1 MKNRQ
6 LRVVTL
12 LCVLLFSTVSFAQ
25 IMIKGTVK
33 GEDGYGIPGA
43 SVLVKETANGTVTDI
58 DGNFSISVPSDK
70 STLEFRFIGYQTQT
84 IKVGKK
90 TVFDIILKED
100 SEMLDEVVVVGYGQ
114 MKKSDLTGAI
124 GSYRPN
130 ENEASKVASIDN
142 MLQGKI
148 AGLSVGTSVDAPG
161 AASSVTIRGANS
173 LRGDNQPLYV
183 IDNIPQASTGEFAS
197 TGDDNI
203 AIATNALSSL
213 NPNDIESIEV
223 LKDASATAIYGSRGA
238 NGVILITT
246 KKGKSGK
253 TSVNVS
259 ANFTITDASN
269 LLEMMN
275 LHDYAVYS
283 LIRGGVSP
291 NEGLWKVDKVTGET
305 VWNDYYKYFIDE
317 NNDVWRKNGEDSK
330 LNEPWSRLQQIDW
343 QKEIYSTSFSQNYA
357 VTLNGGTDKVTYF
370 ASASYKDIEGL
381 VQGTGLKQGDFRLNL
396 NADLSKKIK
405 LAISLNGSIKDNDM
419 MAGGN
424 SVGGATGAVS
434 GVALSS
440 APYNKSQE
448 ELDQITDIASRATV
462 WTWVDEFDDKTTE
475 KTFRG
480 SIDLSWNIVKWLS
493 YNLRAGGNISLQ
505 DRDRWYGLPLYEGS
519 IQHGY
524 VTQSSFDRSN
534 YTVENM
540 LQFNHEVKDI
550 VSINATAGVTYD
562 AYTSLSKVVVGNKF
576 NVFDLR
582 SNGLHLAGNKEY
594 KQPLQDDYQLL
605 SALGRAN
612 LSFLNGR
619 YLLTASIR
627 ADGSSK
633 FKEGNRWA
641 YFPAA
646 TVAWR
651 MEQEKFM
658 HDVSWL
664 NQLKIRAGYGKTG
677 SQSISSYS
685 TFAPYASLG
694 DDGKPAQSASGDGTK
709 LIGLIVNKLA
719 NEGLKW
725 ETTASYNIGMDFA
738 FLDSRISGSVDVYSK
753 TTSNLL
759 IQRDLPPSTGYK
771 SMTVNQGKLRNKGIE
786 VSLNGDIIR
795 NRTFT
800 WSLSGNISFNR
811 GKILDFGLPEKQ
823 WGVNDDGSSRMW
835 KAYLGAS
842 LGNHFHEANIFVADH
857 APGLFY
863 GYQTD
868 GIIQENDPYLSQVTN
883 SVGTLGAGNLKFVDR
898 NGDKKIDEKDK
909 TIIGNPNP
917 DFTYGIQTSFT
928 WKSLTLSLA
937 FNGVY
942 GNDILNANARYYN
955 FPSQSNGMVLA
966 ESYRNMYHEENPW
979 NGAANYSRT
988 TTSPNSTVPQVVFDS
1003 YVEDG
1008 SFLRCTDITLGYDL
1022 PKNWVKKIRF
1032 SNIGVFASA
1041 KNLFCINNYSGYD
1054 PEVNTFAF
1062 DGTRPGIDLSSYPH
1076 TRSFIFG
1083 LNVSF

>member
-396 NADLSKKIK
+396 NADLSKK
-405 LAISLNGSIKDNDM
+405 
-419 MAGGN
+419 
-424 SVGGATGAVS
+424 
-434 GVALSS
+434 
-440 APYNKSQE
+440 
-448 ELDQITDIASRATV
+448 
-462 WTWVDEFDDKTTE
+462 
-475 KTFRG
+475 
-480 SIDLSWNIVKWLS
+480 
-493 YNLRAGGNISLQ
+493 
-505 DRDRWYGLPLYEGS
+505 
-519 IQHGY
+519 
-524 VTQSSFDRSN
+524 
-534 YTVENM
+534 
-540 LQFNHEVKDI
+540 
-550 VSINATAGVTYD
+550 
-562 AYTSLSKVVVGNKF
+562 
-576 NVFDLR
+576 
-582 SNGLHLAGNKEY
+582 
-594 KQPLQDDYQLL
+594 
-605 SALGRAN
+605 
-612 LSFLNGR
+612 
-619 YLLTASIR
+619 
-627 ADGSSK
+627 
-633 FKEGNRWA
+633 
-641 YFPAA
+641 
-646 TVAWR
+646 
-651 MEQEKFM
+651 
-658 HDVSWL
+658 
-664 NQLKIRAGYGKTG
+664 
-677 SQSISSYS
+677 
-685 TFAPYASLG
+685 
-694 DDGKPAQSASGDGTK
+694 
-709 LIGLIVNKLA
+709 
-719 NEGLKW
+719 
-725 ETTASYNIGMDFA
+725 
-738 FLDSRISGSVDVYSK
+738 
-753 TTSNLL
+753 
-759 IQRDLPPSTGYK
+759 
-771 SMTVNQGKLRNKGIE
+771 
-786 VSLNGDIIR
+786 
-795 NRTFT
+795 
-800 WSLSGNISFNR
+800 
-811 GKILDFGLPEKQ
+811 
-823 WGVNDDGSSRMW
+823 
-835 KAYLGAS
+835 
-842 LGNHFHEANIFVADH
+842 
-857 APGLFY
+857 
-863 GYQTD
+863 
-868 GIIQENDPYLSQVTN
+868 
-883 SVGTLGAGNLKFVDR
+883 
-898 NGDKKIDEKDK
+898 
-909 TIIGNPNP
+909 
-917 DFTYGIQTSFT
+917 
-928 WKSLTLSLA
+928 
-937 FNGVY
+937 
-942 GNDILNANARYYN
+942 
-955 FPSQSNGMVLA
+955 
-966 ESYRNMYHEENPW
+966 
-979 NGAANYSRT
+979 
-988 TTSPNSTVPQVVFDS
+988 
-1003 YVEDG
+1003 
-1008 SFLRCTDITLGYDL
+1008 
-1022 PKNWVKKIRF
+1022 
-1032 SNIGVFASA
+1032 
-1041 KNLFCINNYSGYD
+1041 
-1054 PEVNTFAF
+1054 
-1062 DGTRPGIDLSSYPH
+1062 
-1076 TRSFIFG
+1076 
-1083 LNVSF
+1083 